1 MFKTVWTFVRMN
13 QELHLL
19 NWCKSMQVCAI
30 CGKPVEEHPGAEVT
44 HIECAVE
51 SMEEIRAKVKHLVDY
66 DNAHVQ
72 DRIH

>member
-1 MFKTVWTFVRMN
+1 
-13 QELHLL
+13 
-19 NWCKSMQVCAI
+19 MQVCAI

-44 HIECAVE
+44 HIECAE
-51 SMEEIRAKVKHLVDY
+51 QSMKEIRAKVKHLVDY